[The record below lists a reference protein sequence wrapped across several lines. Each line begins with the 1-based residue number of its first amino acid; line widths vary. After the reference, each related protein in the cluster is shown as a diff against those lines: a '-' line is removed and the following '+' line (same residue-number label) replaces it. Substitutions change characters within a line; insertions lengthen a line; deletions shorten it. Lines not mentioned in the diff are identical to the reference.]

1 VSGGGAADPR
11 AVRIRVEPATALDGD
26 PTVVV
31 APAGDGSAP
40 ADPLVDGQPVLARL
54 APEGRARAHLIR
66 GETDGEAGGGA
77 DGEAGGGADGGA
89 GGGAD
94 GGAGG
99 GADGATRT
107 AVLLGEERPNRDG
120 SVVREVVVRGWRFE
134 LRVESE
140 RRASLRDRAA
150 RVGGAAGA
158 GGPLEIRA
166 IIPGRIVAV
175 TVAVGDEVTTG
186 QQVLVLEAMKMQNE
200 LRAPRDGRIAKV
212 VAVPGANVEVGDP
225 LLVIE

>member
-1 VSGGGAADPR
+1 MSGGGAADPR

-54 APEGRARAHLIR
+54 APAGRARAHLMR
-66 GETDGEAGGGA
+66 GETDGEAGGGV
-77 DGEAGGGADGGA
+77 
-89 GGGAD
+89 
-94 GGAGG
+94 GG

-225 LLVIE
+225 LLVI

>member
-1 VSGGGAADPR
+1 MDGRPADEDRPGDAGADPR
-11 AVRIRVEPATALDGD
+11 AVRIHVEPATALDGD

-31 APAGDGSAP
+31 APARDEAAP
-40 ADPLVDGQPVLARL
+40 ADPLVDGLPVVARL
-54 APEGRARAHLIR
+54 VREGRARAHLVR
-66 GETDGEAGGGA
+66 GEA
-77 DGEAGGGADGGA
+77 
-89 GGGAD
+89 
-94 GGAGG
+94 
-99 GADGATRT
+99 RT
-107 AVLLGEERPNRDG
+107 PVLLGDARPNRDG
-120 SVVREVVVRGWRFE
+120 SVVREVVVGGWRFE

-150 RVGGAAGA
+150 RAGESAGA

-175 TVAVGDEVTTG
+175 AVAVGDEVTAG

-212 VAVPGANVEVGDP
+212 VALPGANVEVGDP

>member
-1 VSGGGAADPR
+1 MSGRGTTGRPADRVGSGDAARPGGPGRAGGTSVDER

-31 APAGDGSAP
+31 APAVSEAAP
-40 ADPLVDGQPVLARL
+40 ADPLVDGLPVVARL
-54 APEGRARAHLIR
+54 VRAGRARAHLIR
-66 GETDGEAGGGA
+66 GGDRDEV
-77 DGEAGGGADGGA
+77 
-89 GGGAD
+89 
-94 GGAGG
+94 
-99 GADGATRT
+99 RT
-107 AVLLGEERPNRDG
+107 PLLLGDERPNRDG

-150 RVGGAAGA
+150 RAGEAAGA

-175 TVAVGDEVTTG
+175 AVAVGDEVTAG

-200 LRAPRDGRIAKV
+200 LRAPRDGRIATV